1 MNSDSE
7 QLSDLKQD
15 INEDQFDIIEDLKK
29 IEENK
34 KLKII
39 NKEYVKK
46 KPENYKT
53 MNEDFNKKGKHK
65 NFEERKTINK
75 NKSKEREA
83 YESEM
88 DKIKRNDLN
97 RFFSQFTYQFYY

>member
-1 MNSDSE
+1 
-7 QLSDLKQD
+7 
-15 INEDQFDIIEDLKK
+15 
-29 IEENK
+29 
-34 KLKII
+34 
-39 NKEYVKK
+39 
-46 KPENYKT
+46 

-65 NFEERKTINK
+65 KIEERKTINK